1 MGFLKVVF
9 LITAPLAGLTIAAF
23 RLGHQLPLASR
34 LFGNYIGLGYI
45 YFKSIITYIKP
56 VDHLPFEMISLARK
70 TSQQV
75 TSLLVLVASTE
86 ERTEVD
92 FDARQRGSEQ

>member
-1 MGFLKVVF
+1 MGILKVVI
-9 LITAPLAGLTIAAF
+9 LITAPVVGLTVAAF
-23 RLGHQLPLASR
+23 RLKKDLPIASR
-34 LFGNYIGLGYI
+34 LFGNYIGLGYV

-75 TSLLVLVASTE
+75 LTHLRVVSST
-86 ERTEVD
+86 
-92 FDARQRGSEQ
+92 

>member
-1 MGFLKVVF
+1 MGILKVVF

-23 RLGHQLPLASR
+23 RLKRELPVAAR
-34 LFGNYIGLGYI
+34 LFGNYIGLSYV
-45 YFKSIITYIKP
+45 YFKSIITHVKP

-75 TSLLVLVASTE
+75 IISLFS
-86 ERTEVD
+86 RKH
-92 FDARQRGSEQ
+92 